1 MLSIVYCLSQVQRFF
16 PFIIVQL
23 ENSCK
28 KLSSSVSQLLLCSES
43 KTKTYYDDKILCG
56 GEKQTSEMMRKCCNK
71 ALIDT
76 EYISSC
82 LATQLCLVQ
91 SSQFWCLH

>member
-1 MLSIVYCLSQVQRFF
+1 M
-16 PFIIVQL
+16 
-23 ENSCK
+23 
-28 KLSSSVSQLLLCSES
+28 
-43 KTKTYYDDKILCG
+43 TKYSAE
-56 GEKQTSEMMRKCCNK
+56 EKNRLGQTSEMMRKCCNK
-71 ALIDT
+71 AVIDT